1 MLNKLTFALALASV
15 TVGVNAEVGTS
26 VLSDMSGSVMVN
38 VGSSYEPARVGME
51 LKPEYRLMAM
61 AGGTATIDYAGQCAV
76 TLEENQI
83 IRVGDSATCLNYQAG
98 AGGGAAGGTTGAGAA
113 AGAGSAGAAASA
125 ATTGTIFGV
134 SATTAV
140 LVGGAV
146 VAGAVVVNNN
156 NDDDNNNDISR

>member
-1 MLNKLTFALALASV
+1 MLNKLTAALLLTSV
-15 TVGVNAEVGTS
+15 TVGANAEVGTS

-61 AGGTATIDYAGQCAV
+61 AGGAATIDYAGQCAV

-98 AGGGAAGGTTGAGAA
+98 AGGAGGAGGGTAAAGGGAA
-113 AGAGSAGAAASA
+113 A
-125 ATTGTIFGV
+125 ATTSGTILGV
-134 SATTAV
+134 STTTAAI
-140 LVGGAV
+140 VGGVV